1 LALGVAARQRIEGA
15 VRHGLA
21 IAVVAALPAL
31 LDLALRFPA
40 YHARVSYLYY
50 VSGPL
55 KVAGLYATA
64 LLASALLYAALLAI
78 PRLGRALTAGLVGIL
93 FTGQMAYRSVMGDF
107 GGEREIASLAASEPG
122 MAFGAATSFFSL
134 EMVLW
139 AAAGSLAAAAVALAA
154 RRARP
159 SPGLLRAS
167 ALIALALFVHL
178 GLWNYLYR
186 KCHAFPT
193 EPVMHTVRALIYFE
207 KEQREFLSIP
217 REELAPDVASRRP
230 DDNVVLILDE
240 SVRYGFLSIHDP
252 QVGTTPFLLQ
262 LARRQPGFRDYG
274 LMLAA
279 STCSMSSEAMIL
291 TGTTRAPDAE
301 RRALRNPTLFQHAKR
316 RGYRTILLDA
326 WGTAFPNN
334 FLRDADLRFV
344 DEHLGGAEIVGP
356 SEHPDQNA
364 AAWARRRFTTS
375 RGNFVFIL
383 KRGAHFHYERS
394 YPSDDPARRRFAPTL
409 RLDESYG
416 ASRTRMINS
425 YKNALAFSVDEF
437 AKQLVPD
444 DLGGTTILWASDHG
458 QSLQERG
465 QTYTHCNREIEQ
477 AIVPFFTLSDAEWV
491 IASQPPARR
500 GEPIFYSHHNIYPT
514 VVSLLAKDRDFA
526 QDGFRSLFAP
536 EPIQPPLYYL
546 YGGLWGGSTVI
557 PVERAQLAAFL
568 TRGRRGATGE

>member
-107 GGEREIASLAASEPG
+107 GGEREIASLAASEPA

-240 SVRYGFLSIHDP
+240 SVRYGFLSIHDID
-252 QVGTTPFLLQ
+252 LLDEQ
-262 LARRQPGFRDYG
+262 RGHDPDGHHAGARRGAPCAPQSHAVSAREATGLSHGPARCLGHRVSEQLPPGCGPAFRRRAPGRGRDPG
-274 LMLAA
+274 AERA
-279 STCSMSSEAMIL
+279 SGPERRRVGEAPLHDESRKLRVRSEARCAL
-291 TGTTRAPDAE
+291 PLRAFVPL
-301 RRALRNPTLFQHAKR
+301 RRSGPASFHA
-316 RGYRTILLDA
+316 D
-326 WGTAFPNN
+326 
-334 FLRDADLRFV
+334 
-344 DEHLGGAEIVGP
+344 
-356 SEHPDQNA
+356 
-364 AAWARRRFTTS
+364 AWAR
-375 RGNFVFIL
+375 
-383 KRGAHFHYERS
+383 
-394 YPSDDPARRRFAPTL
+394 
-409 RLDESYG
+409 
-416 ASRTRMINS
+416 
-425 YKNALAFSVDEF
+425 
-437 AKQLVPD
+437 
-444 DLGGTTILWASDHG
+444 
-458 QSLQERG
+458 
-465 QTYTHCNREIEQ
+465 
-477 AIVPFFTLSDAEWV
+477 
-491 IASQPPARR
+491 
-500 GEPIFYSHHNIYPT
+500 
-514 VVSLLAKDRDFA
+514 
-526 QDGFRSLFAP
+526 
-536 EPIQPPLYYL
+536 
-546 YGGLWGGSTVI
+546 
-557 PVERAQLAAFL
+557 
-568 TRGRRGATGE
+568 